1 MLTSDTVEEFLRRDG
16 WHFERVADGNVPT
29 WRSGFRGEVAPF
41 RFYVRLTENWV
52 FFIISPFVLPP
63 KSKSAAAELYR
74 RLLRLN
80 QDMTLAKFALDN
92 DEDIVLT
99 VEFPTESID
108 YSEFKDALDVLSYY
122 ADRHYLEVLNL
133 AQQEP
138 TKA

>member
-1 MLTSDTVEEFLRRDG
+1 MLSPETVEEFLTRDG
-16 WHFERVADGNVPT
+16 WHFERVPDGNVPT

-41 RFYVRLTENWV
+41 RFYVRLTENWI
-52 FFIISPFVLPP
+52 FFIINPFVLPA
-63 KSKSAAAELYR
+63 KSPEAALSLHK

-80 QDMTLAKFALDN
+80 QDMTLAKFALDQ
-92 DEDIVLT
+92 DDDVVLT

-133 AQQEP
+133 AQQE
-138 TKA
+138 TK